1 MATWKT
7 RDSICHPDF
16 FLLTMLCCFFCYFHW
31 FVWWEYSGIYF
42 NIFLWATVKILEC
55 DFWGCCFFKFDI
67 HHIISNFVLFYWM
80 DFVIIITIIHIHII
94 LYIWSNAEH
103 YISTYIQHTHLLRF
117 FLQISIIEV
126 ENPNSEN
133 SFSFPFTQRMNGEKS
148 FWIWWYLH
156 FRLYTSFHTF
166 FFGAPHSPFVGI
178 VIHSIVE
185 EKEKHE
191 AENKKYLFPHVP
203 FIFQIYSIS
212 LFFFTCS
219 VRSHTHTYN
228 T

>member
-1 MATWKT
+1 MSSNFITVSCSFWLTPLNCWYRMEEYGNVK
-7 RDSICHPDF
+7 DSRFHMSSRF
-16 FLLTMLCCFFCYFHW
+16 FLLTMLCCFFFCYFHW

-117 FLQISIIEV
+117 FYKFLSSKWKIQTVKIHFHFHSHKEWMGKNHFEFDDISIFVSI
-126 ENPNSEN
+126 
-133 SFSFPFTQRMNGEKS
+133 
-148 FWIWWYLH
+148 LH
-156 FRLYTSFHTF
+156 FTLFFRCATLSVRWYCHTF
-166 FFGAPHSPFVGI
+166 HSGR
-178 VIHSIVE
+178 E
-185 EKEKHE
+185 GE
-191 AENKKYLFPHVP
+191 ARGRE
-203 FIFQIYSIS
+203 
-212 LFFFTCS
+212 
-219 VRSHTHTYN
+219 
-228 T
+228 